1 MELNYNFIAIEGN
14 IGAGKTSLAA
24 RIAREFNA
32 KLILEQFE
40 DNAFL
45 PKFYENPAKYAFPLE
60 LTFLAERYRQ
70 LKDQLSAG
78 DLFRTF
84 TIADYFIHKS
94 LIFASKTLEGDE
106 LILYTRLFNI
116 IEAALPKPDLL
127 IYLYLDVENLK
138 KNIRQRGRPYEQNI
152 DYAYLEKIQSGYL
165 DFLRQQ
171 PQLRVVLVD
180 TNNMDFVNR
189 EKDYRFM
196 VGVIGRDFPSGIS
209 RI

>member
-152 DYAYLEKIQSGYL
+152 DYSYLEKIQSGYL